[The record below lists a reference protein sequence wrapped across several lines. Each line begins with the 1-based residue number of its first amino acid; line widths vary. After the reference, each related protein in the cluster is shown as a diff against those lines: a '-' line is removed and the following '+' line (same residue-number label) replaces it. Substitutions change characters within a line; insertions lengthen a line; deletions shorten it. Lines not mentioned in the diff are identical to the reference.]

1 MDEESIVT
9 IREELSNDFYAL
21 AKTQIEAVRK
31 LLDRLEDD
39 QLDTQ
44 LQFERYERECQRKE
58 AERRVEAIN
67 ISDEEQLAEPQPQPQ
82 PQPELQPKGAENEQM
97 KESRTEHPEG
107 ARAEQQQQKEEEP
120 LEPLDQSILD
130 ILDEDWWS

>member
-44 LQFERYERECQRKE
+44 LQLERYVWEHRRKE
-58 AERRVEAIN
+58 VKSQVEAIN
-67 ISDEEQLAEPQPQPQ
+67 ISDKEPQPQHEVQ
-82 PQPELQPKGAENEQM
+82 PDQRLEKAENEQ
-97 KESRTEHPEG
+97 SGATTTTVRGVAAADGRTT
-107 ARAEQQQQKEEEP
+107 RAIGSKYP
-120 LEPLDQSILD
+120 AHT
-130 ILDEDWWS
+130 